1 MTHAAIVLC
10 YFPNVEYTYG
20 HNAKNKRL
28 GRPMSKWLNI
38 NALFHV
44 IILHVLNWKRMKD
57 WCQNDMTYCFVSCCY
72 TTCPKL
78 EKNERLMSKWHD
90 ILLCFMLLYYMSHS
104 GKERKA
110 DVKTTWHSCFVP
122 CYKTTCPK
130 LEKNERLMSKWHDFN
145 ALFHII
151 IRFILRDKQV
161 DTFVKQCTCIQ
172 KNVTETNVQRQI
184 SKLNS
189 PCDNC
194 DHYAYTGHV

>member
-1 MTHAAIVLC
+1 
-10 YFPNVEYTYG
+10 
-20 HNAKNKRL
+20 
-28 GRPMSKWLNI
+28 
-38 NALFHV
+38 
-44 IILHVLNWKRMKD
+44 
-57 WCQNDMTYCFVSCCY
+57 
-72 TTCPKL
+72 
-78 EKNERLMSKWHD
+78 MSKWHD

-104 GKERKA
+104 GKERKV

-172 KNVTETNVQRQI
+172 KMWLKPMYNVKYLNLIVLAITVITMPTRVMSKAHSRKSWKKTYFHFLCSFLVNFVQASETFLMSLQNFQWP
-184 SKLNS
+184 SLEKLHMHKTTKMNLDY
-189 PCDNC
+189 PQCYDWT
-194 DHYAYTGHV
+194 AAFIPGF